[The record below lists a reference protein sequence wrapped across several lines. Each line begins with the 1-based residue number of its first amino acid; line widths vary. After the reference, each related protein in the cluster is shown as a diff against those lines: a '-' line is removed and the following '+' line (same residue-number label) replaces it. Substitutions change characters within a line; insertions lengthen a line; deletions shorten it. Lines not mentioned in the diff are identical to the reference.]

1 MSKIDGSA
9 HVGLSSTA
17 AIEGTIASIDKI
29 GQANN
34 YTSRVAGSKAGGL
47 TSEGQPSYTDG
58 QTNLDDS
65 TNEIVSMSNQYT
77 DK

>member
-1 MSKIDGSA
+1 MEGSA
-9 HVGLSSTA
+9 HAGLSSTA
-17 AIEGTIASIDKI
+17 AIEGTIASIDEI

-47 TSEGQPSYTDG
+47 ASEAPPSYTDG
-58 QTNLDDS
+58 QTNLDES
-65 TNEIVSMSNQYT
+65 TNEILSMSNQYT

>member
-1 MSKIDGSA
+1 MDGG

-17 AIEGTIASIDKI
+17 AIEGTIASIDEI

-47 TSEGQPSYTDG
+47 NSDAQPSYTDVNT
-58 QTNLDDS
+58 QLDDS
-65 TNEIVSMSNQYT
+65 TNEILSMSNQYT
-77 DK
+77 NK